1 MGKRKK
7 SLNFTKKER
16 EKILQRDDGC
26 CLFCQ
31 ENYYMNSTTELGYE
45 IKDIMHYIPKS
56 SGGLGIEENGVLGCR
71 YHHSLLDNG
80 NKGLRGEM
88 LERMKAYLKS
98 IYPDWSED
106 NLIYKK
112 YS

>member
-7 SLNFTKKER
+7 SLDFTKKER
-16 EKILQRDDGC
+16 EKILKRDKESCIFCRDG
-26 CLFCQ
+26 
-31 ENYYMNSTTELGYE
+31 YYMNSTTELGYG

-56 SGGLGIEENGVLGCR
+56 SGGLGIEQNGVIGCR

-88 LERMKAYLKS
+88 LERMKVYLKAL
-98 IYPDWSED
+98 YPDWSEE
-106 NLIYKK
+106 NLVYKK
-112 YS
+112 YH